1 MGEAKKRR
9 DAQAT
14 LPPLSD
20 FDLSL
25 LGRAIGQVV
34 GAITNYHG
42 ADCLMYAGV
51 GAKALQALDQ
61 PAQMVIGSAAW
72 RVGPGPGDVISHALE
87 MLPQTSTL
95 AKPGL
100 GVAAGMFHAWIE
112 IGDSIVDFT
121 TCALPEKA
129 RKLDELDG
137 GRTQVDWSPAVLRA
151 DKRKGGNFNDV
162 ANGYDAGAFAY
173 RRRADIER
181 TLMEQHV
188 RDFDY
193 STPASAVMVAYRAL
207 KAGSDIRVVGVGKDG
222 TQTLEDARVDTRL
235 WKQVR

>member
-14 LPPLSD
+14 RSPLSD
-20 FDLSL
+20 DDLFL
-25 LGRAIGQVV
+25 LSRAIGQVV
-34 GAITNYHG
+34 GAITNNHG

-51 GAKALQALDQ
+51 GAKTLAALGQ

-72 RVGPGPGDVISHALE
+72 RVGPGAGDVISHALE

-112 IGDSIVDFT
+112 ISDSIVDFT
-121 TCALPEKA
+121 TFSLPEKA
-129 RKLDELDG
+129 RKLDDLDG
-137 GRTQVDWSPAVLRA
+137 GKTQVDWSPAVLRTNRRQ
-151 DKRKGGNFNDV
+151 DSNFSDV
-162 ANGYDAGAFAY
+162 VNGYCAGAFAY
-173 RRRADIER
+173 RRRHDIER
-181 TLMEQHV
+181 TILEKYV

-193 STPASAVMVAYRAL
+193 DTPASAVLMAFRAL
-207 KAGSDIRVVGVGKDG
+207 QAGSELRVVGVGKDG
-222 TQTLEDARVDTRL
+222 VQTLENVRDDTRL
-235 WKQVR
+235 WKRVR